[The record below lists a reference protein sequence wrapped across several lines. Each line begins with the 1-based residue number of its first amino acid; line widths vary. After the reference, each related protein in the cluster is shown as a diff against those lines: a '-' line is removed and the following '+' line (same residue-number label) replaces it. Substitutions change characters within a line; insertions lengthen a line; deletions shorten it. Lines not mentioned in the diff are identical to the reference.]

1 MIGGVRIAIL
11 GFGLIGG
18 SIARALRVHDGAST
32 FGPGLELVAWSRRP
46 DGPTRALEAGIVDHA
61 APDPAIAIEGADL
74 IVLAAPPL
82 ASLALVD
89 ELAGALR
96 GALGREATVTD
107 VSSTKRAIGDAA
119 DSAGLRFVGG
129 HPMAGREASGFDAAS
144 PDLFVDRPWIICAGR
159 HAAPGDT
166 HRVVALARACRAHPI
181 PMDAA
186 THDRLTARV
195 SHVPLV
201 VSAAL
206 VEAMTAD
213 PSWAEA
219 HGLAAGG
226 WQSMSRLAAGDPTMG
241 AGIAATNR
249 PAIAAGL
256 REVRTALDG
265 WIAALETDTDP
276 GDFEAR
282 LRSARERLR
291 P

>member
-1 MIGGVRIAIL
+1 MIGDVRIAIL

-18 SIARALRVHDGAST
+18 SIARALRVHGGASSLADH
-32 FGPGLELVAWSRRP
+32 LELVAWSRHA
-46 DGPTRALEAGIVDHA
+46 DGPTRALEAGIVDRA
-61 APDPAIAIEGADL
+61 APDPALAIEGADL

-89 ELAGALR
+89 MLAGAMR
-96 GALGREATVTD
+96 DALGREATVTD

-129 HPMAGREASGFDAAS
+129 HPMAGREESGFDAAS
-144 PDLFVDRPWIICAGR
+144 ADLFVDRPWVVCAGR
-159 HAAPGDT
+159 HATQGDT
-166 HRVVALARACRAHPI
+166 DRVAALARACRADPI
-181 PMDAA
+181 LMDPA
-186 THDRLTARV
+186 THDRLTAMV

-206 VEAMTAD
+206 VEAVTAD
-213 PSWAEA
+213 PSWPEA
-219 HGLAAGG
+219 RRLGAGG

-241 AGIAATNR
+241 AGIAATNA

-256 REVRTALDG
+256 REVRAALDG

-276 GDFEAR
+276 GDLETR

-291 P
+291 S